1 MKTYFS
7 FFYFIIHSVFL
18 SGSIFDIS
26 EARKDSLFLVLDQ
39 VIRDKK
45 IYADEKI
52 KNISILSDKLLNVST
67 LEDKFVIYGQ
77 LFEEYKD
84 FQMDSALVIANKRA
98 EIAQKINL
106 PQFTFFSDM
115 DYVNVMIVTGMYK
128 EAMDLLDKQ
137 DRTSFI
143 SKDQFS
149 NMYHLYHSLYLVM
162 ADYSFFDK
170 EKEIYK
176 TKEYQYKDSI
186 LSVLDSSN
194 LGYKLVEISKYQTEG
209 RTEQVYALVQQ
220 IYTNNK
226 DNYHFIGMLM
236 YAMAE
241 AYNSEEKIDLMEY
254 FLILSAI
261 NDLRSGVREYLSL
274 PELAILVY
282 NRGDVERAYKYMK
295 CSLEDAILCQAR
307 LRTLQMS
314 DTLPIINTS
323 YELKM
328 KEEKQRLVMVIVVVI
343 VLVIALIV
351 SFLSLY
357 LKLKELAKARR
368 RLKTMNTELKTVNQN
383 LKDLNE
389 ELQESNYVKEKYIGY
404 VFNLCSIYIDKI
416 DNFRKKINRKI
427 QGGQVDELYQETNS
441 SSFVNEEIKDFYKS
455 FDEIFLNLYPTFI
468 SDFNNLLREEERIY
482 PKTNELLTPEM
493 RIYALV
499 RLGIDDS
506 QRIAEFL
513 HYSPQTI
520 YNYRLKIRGKSYL
533 SKEKLYVE
541 IKNIGHSK

>member
-26 EARKDSLFLVLDQ
+26 ETRKDSLFLVLDQ

>member
-1 MKTYFS
+1 MKIYFS
-7 FFYFIIHSVFL
+7 FLCLIIHSAFL
-18 SGSIFDIS
+18 SASIFDTT
-26 EARKDSLFLVLDQ
+26 ETRKDSLFLVLDQ
-39 VIRDKK
+39 VIRDKEV
-45 IYADEKI
+45 YAETKM
-52 KNISILSDKLLNVST
+52 KNIFSLSDKLHNALT
-67 LEDKFVIYGQ
+67 LEDKFFIYGQ

-98 EIAQKINL
+98 EIAREINL

-128 EAMDLLDKQ
+128 EALDLLDKQ
-137 DRTSFI
+137 DRSKFI

-170 EKEIYK
+170 EKDIYK
-176 TKEYQYKDSI
+176 EKEYQYKDSI
-186 LSVLDSSN
+186 LSILDPSN
-194 LGYKLVEISKYQTEG
+194 LGYKLVEISKYQAEG
-209 RTEQVYALVQQ
+209 NTKQVYSLSQE
-220 IYTNNK
+220 IYINNK

-241 AYNSEEKIDLMEY
+241 AYNSEGRTDMVEY
-254 FLILSAI
+254 FLTLSAI

-282 NRGDVERAYKYMK
+282 NKGDVDRAYKYMK

-314 DTLPIINTS
+314 DTLPIINTA

-328 KEEKQRLVMVIVVVI
+328 KEEKQRLVIVIVVVI
-343 VLVIALIV
+343 VLVIALII
-351 SFLSLY
+351 SFLYLY
-357 LKLKELAKARR
+357 VKLKELARARK
-368 RLKTMNTELKTVNQN
+368 RLKLMNTELKSVNQN

-389 ELQESNYVKEKYIGY
+389 DLLESNYVKEEYIGY
-404 VFNLCSIYIDKI
+404 VFNLCSMYIDKI

-427 QGGQVDELYQETNS
+427 QGGQVDELYQQTSS

-468 SDFNNLLREEERIY
+468 SEFNNLLREEERIY
-482 PKTNELLTPEM
+482 PKANELLTPEM

-520 YNYRLKIRGKSYL
+520 YNYRLKMRNKSYL
-533 SKEKLYVE
+533 SKEELYIS
-541 IKNIGHSK
+541 IKNIGIKK

>member
-1 MKTYFS
+1 MKIYFS
-7 FFYFIIHSVFL
+7 FLCLIIHSAFL
-18 SGSIFDIS
+18 SASIFDTT
-26 EARKDSLFLVLDQ
+26 ETRKDSLFLVLDQ
-39 VIRDKK
+39 VIRDKEV
-45 IYADEKI
+45 YAETKM
-52 KNISILSDKLLNVST
+52 KNIFTLSGKLHNALT
-67 LEDKFVIYGQ
+67 LEDEFFIYGQ

-98 EIAQKINL
+98 EIAREINL

-128 EAMDLLDKQ
+128 EALDLLDKQ
-137 DRTSFI
+137 DRSKFI
-143 SKDQFS
+143 SNDQFS

-176 TKEYQYKDSI
+176 EKEYQYKDSI
-186 LSVLDSSN
+186 LSILDPSN
-194 LGYKLVEISKYQTEG
+194 LGYKLVEISKYQAEG
-209 RTEQVYALVQQ
+209 NTKQVYYLSQE
-220 IYTNNK
+220 IYINNK

-241 AYNSEEKIDLMEY
+241 AYNSEGRTDMVEY
-254 FLILSAI
+254 FLTLSAI

-282 NRGDVERAYKYMK
+282 NKGDVDRAYKYMK

-314 DTLPIINTS
+314 DTLPIINTA

-328 KEEKQRLVMVIVVVI
+328 KEEKQRLVIVIVVVI
-343 VLVIALIV
+343 VLVITLII
-351 SFLSLY
+351 SFLYLY
-357 LKLKELAKARR
+357 VKLKELARARK
-368 RLKTMNTELKTVNQN
+368 RLKLMNTELKSVNQN

-389 ELQESNYVKEKYIGY
+389 DLLESNYVKEEYIGY
-404 VFNLCSIYIDKI
+404 VFNLCSMYIDKI

-427 QGGQVDELYQETNS
+427 QGGQVDELYQQTSS

-455 FDEIFLNLYPTFI
+455 FDEIFLNIYPTFI
-468 SDFNNLLREEERIY
+468 SEFNNLLREEERIY
-482 PKTNELLTPEM
+482 PKANELLTPEM

-520 YNYRLKIRGKSYL
+520 YNYRLKMRNKSYL
-533 SKEKLYVE
+533 SKEELYLA
-541 IKNIGHSK
+541 IKNIGIKK